1 MLLSLLLRA
10 SIPRHQATAAQAQL
24 RPKRVAAGLAAF
36 VMAQTLPVVVTHWTL
51 GVVVFALIRELLIG
65 GLGPESLFNFCLEG
79 QIFNLRI
86 ELLKLRDLL
95 LFIRSAA
102 VDRFFDVPENVI
114 CLLLFS
120 LSFDRILCLVATCNF
135 FMTVNA
141 FLERGSLYVTCPD
154 RLGVALGFRLPLE
167 IRLCKL
173 VWSGLAIAIR
183 EEQLKVGVIMAYLVN
198 FRVAVRED
206 DLLT

>member
-65 GLGPESLFNFCLEG
+65 GLSPESLFNFRLEG
-79 QIFNLRI
+79 QIFNLGI
-86 ELLKLRDLL
+86 KLLKLRDLL

-102 VDRFFDVPENVI
+102 VDGLFDVPENVI
-114 CLLLFS
+114 CLLLLS
-120 LSFDRILCLVATCNF
+120 LSFGRLLDLVAACSF
-135 FMTVNA
+135 FVAFDA
-141 FLERGSLYVTCPD
+141 FLER
-154 RLGVALGFRLPLE
+154 
-167 IRLCKL
+167 
-173 VWSGLAIAIR
+173 
-183 EEQLKVGVIMAYLVN
+183 
-198 FRVAVRED
+198 
-206 DLLT
+206 